1 MTIEERLN
9 EIVEKGQGDAIIP
22 FLQGLT
28 QEERKTLVPCLN
40 KLEEHYNKFVQL
52 NENTYGTRGTPEQ
65 HRIINLT
72 ALVIYSL
79 KEFRK
84 HQWGINTEQLNELIP
99 WYVPSWLDSF
109 FKEGEGK
116 EFGGFY
122 GMDYEVLMDWI
133 EQGIL
138 TVTPS
143 PQTIAGYLVNYMNN
157 TDFLQKREI
166 TLKEHIWYL
175 FEYDCGQNWMDNR
188 NGGHPYYPYKYL
200 IENGKLDRM
209 RVLRESLLAV
219 NRNMNKNLCGWFA
232 GMFTALNPSTEE
244 QLTLQP
250 EIFAVLSA
258 PHSRPVNIILGL
270 LKNLC
275 THPQFQAEE
284 FLSQTSVLFASDVKA
299 IHQNTLAVLHKLA
312 KERKEFRDA
321 ICCVAAQG
329 LMSREESTQ
338 SKIVKLIL
346 TYGETESA
354 TLREALAVYTET
366 MLANTK
372 KELKAYLENNESG
385 HTSAHNEAAPTHSE
399 QPDNNSASFVYEPI
413 LPIIRED
420 NRIQEITSIEDL
432 LFLASQILDSNE
444 LYHFDLFLNALVE
457 WNEQLE
463 AKHITQWTP
472 VLQRAYKLLI
482 NGGSSRNG
490 ILDSMMATF
499 LIDYAKLLI
508 KRFPIEAKELSTL
521 HEKMVQKDE
530 LQKGQ
535 WRYRNLQKI
544 TIRQKSNKRTELP
557 IHKQLLCR
565 TLDLLES
572 NENRLPMLSTP
583 THTPAFIDPIVL
595 IKRLG
600 QYQQAN
606 AEPDDMDMQ
615 IALSRMAL
623 NDYPSQDLP
632 TVLQELEGE
641 YQNLFSFLMGAKD
654 AVPQAPF
661 AHPSWW
667 MTAGLI
673 KSPETV
679 YTEFKDFSYS
689 KSSRE
694 FLTGN
699 FSWWTFQTPH
709 SYTDYHNKVVNWT
722 SSTLSFNVPEGE
734 NIHIVNKGKYDERV
748 NYHSYDPHPLLV
760 EMYSQI
766 ERYDDIQNDLPRL
779 VWLAPNTPEPLF
791 VWCIRCA
798 IYDPML
804 NEVREVGIPQ
814 ATIEALHQLRH
825 EWHETSYL
833 LEASCMLVADKTSRS
848 YAAGIWT
855 DRVNT
860 GCIDSARI
868 GRILGSHQRTG
879 WGPLKRLTD
888 LIQQQMINVSPLH
901 NRELELLL
909 TSLIAELPEQ
919 PVKELKKLL
928 EIYSELLSVNNSR
941 VTDER
946 ILQLLEIWKNTA
958 NLKKVIVS
966 INR

>member
-1 MTIEERLN
+1 MTLEERLN
-9 EIVEKGQGDAIIP
+9 EIVEKQLGDAIIP

-28 QEERKTLVPCLN
+28 QEERKSLVPRLN
-40 KLEEHYNKFVQL
+40 KLEEYYSKFVQL
-52 NENTYGTRGTPEQ
+52 NENTYGTRGTSAQ

-188 NGGHPYYPYKYL
+188 NGGQPYFSFRYFV
-200 IENGKLDRM
+200 EHGQLDRM
-209 RVLRESLLAV
+209 RVLKESLLAV

-232 GMFTALNPSTEE
+232 GMFTALTPSIEE
-244 QLTLQP
+244 QLALQP
-250 EIFAVLSA
+250 EILAVLSA
-258 PHSRPVNIILGL
+258 PHSRPVNIMLGL
-270 LKNLC
+270 LKGLC
-275 THPQFQAEE
+275 NHPQFRIEE
-284 FLSQTSVLFASDVKA
+284 FLNQTSVLFASDVKA
-299 IHQNTLAVLHKLA
+299 VHQNTLAVLNKLA

-346 TYGETESA
+346 TYGETEST

-385 HTSAHNEAAPTHSE
+385 HTSAHNEAAPAHSE
-399 QPDNNSASFVYEPI
+399 QPDNDSASFVYEPI

-420 NRIQEITSIEDL
+420 NRIQEIASPEDL
-432 LFLASQILDSNE
+432 LFLASQVLDGNE
-444 LYHFDLFLNALVE
+444 IYHFDLLLGALV
-457 WNEQLE
+457 
-463 AKHITQWTP
+463 QWDRQQDTKQISQWAP
-472 VLQRAYKLLI
+472 ILQRAYKLLMS
-482 NGGSSRNG
+482 GGSSRNG
-490 ILDSMMATF
+490 LLDQLMATF
-499 LIDYAKLLI
+499 LLDYAKLLV
-508 KRFPIEAKELSTL
+508 KRFPKEAKELSDL
-521 HEKMVQKDE
+521 HQKMVQKDE
-530 LQKGQ
+530 LQKGK
-535 WRYRNLQKI
+535 WNYRNLQKL
-544 TIRQKSNKRTELP
+544 TIRQKTNQKEKFPVHR
-557 IHKQLLCR
+557 QLLCR

-572 NENRLPMLSTP
+572 KEKPLPLLSTP
-583 THTPAFIDPIVL
+583 THIPMFIAPATL
-595 IKRLG
+595 IERLK

-615 IALSRMAL
+615 TALSRVAPDDSSQEL
-623 NDYPSQDLP
+623 PILLQDLK
-632 TVLQELEGE
+632 EE
-641 YQNLFSFLMGAKD
+641 YQRLLSFLLGAED
-654 AVPQAPF
+654 VLPQAPF
-661 AHPSWW
+661 THPSWW

-673 KSPETV
+673 KSPETI
-679 YTEFKDFSYS
+679 YSEFKDFSYN
-689 KSSRE
+689 KGPRE

-699 FSWWTFQTPH
+699 FTWRTYLRTH
-709 SYTDYHNKVVNWT
+709 SYTDYNKKVVEWT
-722 SSTLSFNVPEGE
+722 SATLTFDIPESK
-734 NIHIVNKGKYDERV
+734 NSHVVNKDEYNERIS
-748 NYHSYDPHPLLV
+748 YHSYDSHPLVV
-760 EMYSQI
+760 EMYPLI
-766 ERYDDIQNDLPRL
+766 ERFDDIQNDLPRL
-779 VWLAPNTPEPLF
+779 AWLTPNMPEPLL
-791 VWCIRCA
+791 VWCIRSA

-804 NEVREVGIPQ
+804 NEVREIGITK

-825 EWHETSYL
+825 TWQEASYI

-848 YAAGIWT
+848 YAAEIWI
-855 DRVNT
+855 DRVGK
-860 GCIDSARI
+860 GCIDSKRI
-868 GRILGSHQRTG
+868 GKILGSHQHTG

-888 LIQQQMINVSPLH
+888 LIQQQMMNVSPLH
-901 NRELELLL
+901 NRELENLIVAML
-909 TSLIAELPEQ
+909 TGLPEK
-919 PVKELKKLL
+919 PIKDLKKLL
-928 EIYSELLSVNNSR
+928 EIYAELLSINHSKAK
-941 VTDER
+941 DEQV
-946 ILQLLEIWKNTA
+946 LHLLDVWKGGA
-958 NLKKVIVS
+958 NLKKAVANIQH
-966 INR
+966 